1 MFDYSNIK
9 VTKIEVGTREWA
21 IAVTD
26 LTMTFLVLGGF
37 FFFLVLEKYRLWG
50 DIKLQKQ

>member
-37 FFFLVLEKYRLWG
+37 FFFFGFGEIQTLG
-50 DIKLQKQ
+50 GH